1 MGVKSVL
8 RKEKYECSLL
18 CADKQPSAGRSR
30 LGSRGSALQLPRWG
44 GGPGRS
50 PRVPSRQQHQH
61 SGGAGGGCPRP
72 TPARSSPES
81 AQHQLWPS
89 KVSRMRHRRGPEPV
103 RKETPRQGA
112 RPARHPGLGVTTV
125 PGRIREPEAGAA
137 GHNGT
142 GPGPEHDLSRD
153 WASLFTQGC
162 IASSFTRKFRRSQVT
177 LHGTSVA
184 VGHPPLEPP

>member
-1 MGVKSVL
+1 MSVL
-8 RKEKYECSLL
+8 FCVRTNSLAQGGRGWGHAAPGCS
-18 CADKQPSAGRSR
+18 C
-30 LGSRGSALQLPRWG
+30 LPRWG

-103 RKETPRQGA
+103 RKETLRQGA